1 MAEQTVQ
8 SERWRGLAATWRS
21 DRLSRV
27 EAIVV
32 LSLVA
37 LGTAAGIVVALFARP
52 DAVGPALF
60 QAALTASF
68 ALFVWTPLGAVAVL
82 VACVPLSYA
91 FASERET
98 LLALAIALGL
108 VVRTGARVVIAL
120 FAAAFLV
127 ASAVIVLASD
137 PGGFNLP
144 AALLAA
150 AVSGAVGLV
159 TRMASDRG
167 RRLEERLAVSARAQ
181 QDAARAERQRIADEL
196 HDVIA
201 HDLTIIAMH
210 AQVLVRTDDVGTRQ
224 QSQAAISESAARALS
239 DLRRVVAENSD
250 LLAGDPFGA
259 TGLSDAIDAAEHEL
273 TTAGHRVVVDCAA
286 SDVVLPRVV
295 ERTLARVL
303 RESTTNVLKH
313 GGGGDVRIG
322 FRVDDDAATLTL
334 RNSLGGERV
343 AGLPSGGYGTVRMAE
358 RARRLDGTFTAGRDG
373 GDWLVT
379 VRIPLG

>member
-1 MAEQTVQ
+1 MADQIAR
-8 SERWRGLAATWRS
+8 SDWRRSLAATWRS

-27 EAIVV
+27 ESIVV
-32 LSLVA
+32 LVLVA
-37 LGTAAGIVVALFARP
+37 LGTAGGVAIALFARP

-68 ALFVWTPLGAVAVL
+68 ALFVWSPVGAVAVL
-82 VACVPLSYA
+82 VASVPVSYA

-98 LLALAIALGL
+98 LLVLAIALGL
-108 VVRTGARVVIAL
+108 VVRTGARAVIAA
-120 FAAAFLV
+120 FAGAFLV
-127 ASAVIVLASD
+127 AGAVIVLVSD

-150 AVSGAVGLV
+150 AVSGAVGMV

-167 RRLEERLAVSARAQ
+167 RRLEERLALSARAE
-181 QDAARAERQRIADEL
+181 QDARRAERQRIADEL

-210 AQVLVRTDDVGTRQ
+210 AQVLVRTDDDGTRRQ
-224 QSQAAISESAARALS
+224 AQAAISESAARALS

-250 LLAGDPFGA
+250 VLAADPFEA
-259 TGLSDAIDAAEHEL
+259 TGLGDALEAAEHEL
-273 TTAGHRVVVDCAA
+273 TAAGHRVVVDSGPADA
-286 SDVVLPRVV
+286 MLPRVV

-313 GGGGDVRIG
+313 SGGGDVRIAV
-322 FRVDDDAATLTL
+322 RTDQDAVTLTI
-334 RNSLGGERV
+334 RNTRGGERPS
-343 AGLPSGGYGTVRMAE
+343 GLPSGGYGTVRMAE
-358 RARRLDGTFTAGRDG
+358 RARRLDGTFTAGPDG

-379 VRIPLG
+379 VRFPLG

>member
-1 MAEQTVQ
+1 MAEQTAQ
-8 SERWRGLAATWRS
+8 SEWWRGLAATWRS

-27 EAIVV
+27 ETIVV
-32 LSLVA
+32 LVLVA
-37 LGTAAGIVVALFARP
+37 LGTVAGIAVALFARP

-68 ALFVWTPLGAVAVL
+68 ALFVWTPVSAVAVL
-82 VACVPLSYA
+82 VASVPLSYA

-98 LLALAIALGL
+98 LLVLAIALGL

-127 ASAVIVLASD
+127 ASAAIVLASD

-210 AQVLVRTDDVGTRQ
+210 AQVLVRTDDTGTRQ

-250 LLAGDPFGA
+250 LLAGDPFEA
-259 TGLSDAIDAAEHEL
+259 VGLTDAIDAAEHEL
-273 TTAGHRVVVDCAA
+273 VAAGHRVVVDREAD
-286 SDVVLPRVV
+286 DVVLPRVV
-295 ERTLARVL
+295 ERTIARVL

-313 GGGGDVRIG
+313 GGGGDVRIA
-322 FRVDDDAATLTL
+322 FRADDDAAVLTL
-334 RNSLGGERV
+334 RNGLGAERA

-358 RARRLDGTFTAGRDG
+358 RARRLDGVFTAGMDG

-379 VRIPLG
+379 LRIPLG

>member
-8 SERWRGLAATWRS
+8 SEWWRGLAATWRS

-27 EAIVV
+27 ESIVV
-32 LSLVA
+32 LVLVA
-37 LGTAAGIVVALFARP
+37 LGTAGGIVVALLARP

-68 ALFVWTPLGAVAVL
+68 ALFVWTPVGAVAVL
-82 VACVPLSYA
+82 VASVPVSYA

-98 LLALAIALGL
+98 LLVLAIALGL
-108 VVRTGARVVIAL
+108 VVRTGARGVIAL

-127 ASAVIVLASD
+127 ASAAIVMVSD

-181 QDAARAERQRIADEL
+181 QDAARTERQRIADEL

-210 AQVLVRTDDVGTRQ
+210 AQVLVRTDDAGTRQ

-239 DLRRVVAENSD
+239 DLRRVVAENSG
-250 LLAGDPFGA
+250 LLADDPFGA
-259 TGLSDAIDAAEHEL
+259 TGLADAIDAAEHEL
-273 TTAGHRVVVDCAA
+273 VAARHRVVVGCDAN
-286 SDVVLPRVV
+286 DVVLPRVV
-295 ERTLARVL
+295 ERTIARVL

-313 GGGGDVRIG
+313 GGRGDVRIA
-322 FRVDDDAATLTL
+322 FHADDDAATLTL
-334 RNSLGGERV
+334 RNGLGGERT

-358 RARRLDGTFTAGRDG
+358 RARRLDGTFTAGMDG

-379 VRIPLG
+379 LRIPLR